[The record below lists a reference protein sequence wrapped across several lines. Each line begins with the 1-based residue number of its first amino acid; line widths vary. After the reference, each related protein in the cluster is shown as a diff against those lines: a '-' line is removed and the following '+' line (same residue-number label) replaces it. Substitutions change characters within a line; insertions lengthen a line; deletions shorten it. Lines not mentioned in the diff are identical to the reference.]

1 MEFENCRGYWF
12 GKNGIREG
20 AIHYLPDGS
29 AVVMTD
35 DTHGIP
41 LEDMLTSASFHIKD
55 ENGRQLL

>member
-1 MEFENCRGYWF
+1 MEFENCRGYWL
-12 GKNGIREG
+12 GKSGIRDG

-35 DTHGIP
+35 DRHGIP

-55 ENGRQLL
+55 ENGKQLL

>member
-1 MEFENCRGYWF
+1 M
-12 GKNGIREG
+12 
-20 AIHYLPDGS
+20 PDGS

-35 DTHGIP
+35 DVHGIP

>member
-1 MEFENCRGYWF
+1 MEFKNCRGYWHT
-12 GKNGIREG
+12 KNGIGEG
-20 AIHYLPDGS
+20 AIHYMPDGS

-35 DTHGIP
+35 DRHGIP